1 MTKKIG
7 AIKLTIV
14 RLTPNLWP
22 ALEGLFGKWGAS
34 NGCWCMYWRIGGAYR
49 GRCRENEEALRKIVK
64 RASPCGLVAFD
75 GDLAVGWCQ
84 LTPRDAL
91 PWLDRMWWF
100 QRVDDVPVWSVSC
113 FFVRRA
119 YRRQGVMSQL
129 IAAAL
134 KTVKRAK
141 APALEAYPV
150 DTSARKCMS
159 NIFTGTVSVFARAGF
174 KEVARR
180 AAARPATAREILR
193 HFNLKPALF
202 M

>member
-1 MTKKIG
+1 VG
-7 AIKLTIV
+7 RQQ
-14 RLTPNLWP
+14 RLLVHVL
-22 ALEGLFGKWGAS
+22 ADRRRLSREARRKQ
-34 NGCWCMYWRIGGAYR
+34 GGVAKDR
-49 GRCRENEEALRKIVK
+49 QARC
-64 RASPCGLVAFD
+64 LVAFD

-100 QRVDDVPVWSVSC
+100 QRVDDVPVWSISC

-134 KTVKRAK
+134 KTAKRAK

-150 DTSARKCMS
+150 DTSAPKCTS
-159 NIFTGTVSVFARAGF
+159 NIFTGTVSVFTRAGF

-180 AAARPATAREILR
+180 AAARPIMRHDLKAIAR
-193 HFNLKPALF
+193 
-202 M
+202 